1 MRASRFAALA
11 ALALLLPGC
20 HRRPAAD
27 PAYLVEL
34 EKAREKRVASLT
46 KEDGWLSLVGL
57 HWLKPG
63 ENGFGSDPGSA
74 IVLSAPG
81 VPARAGSLDLRHD
94 GAVVLHVEAGAPV
107 SVNGAPPSGAAL
119 AVDRSGKPD
128 LVTVGRLR
136 ITVIQRGSQ
145 FAARVRDPESA
156 NRKAFK
162 GIDYFPVD
170 PALRLAATF
179 EAYPSLREVEVPSA
193 QGPAQK
199 AVAPGLVRFRLGGQE
214 MALEP
219 TVDGPDDD
227 TFFFVFR
234 DRTAGEGSYGAGR
247 FLSAAAPKKG
257 ERTVV
262 LDFNRATNPPC
273 AFTPF
278 ATCPLP
284 TPQNEIPV
292 RIEAGEKAPAGH

>member
-1 MRASRFAALA
+1 M
-11 ALALLLPGC
+11 
-20 HRRPAAD
+20 
-27 PAYLVEL
+27 
-34 EKAREKRVASLT
+34 
-46 KEDGWLSLVGL
+46 
-57 HWLKPG
+57 
-63 ENGFGSDPGSA
+63 
-74 IVLSAPG
+74 
-81 VPARAGSLDLRHD
+81 
-94 GAVVLHVEAGAPV
+94 
-107 SVNGAPPSGAAL
+107 
-119 AVDRSGKPD
+119 
-128 LVTVGRLR
+128 
-136 ITVIQRGSQ
+136 
-145 FAARVRDPESA
+145 
-156 NRKAFK
+156 
-162 GIDYFPVD
+162 
-170 PALRLAATF
+170 
-179 EAYPSLREVEVPSA
+179 PSA